1 MAPRPELTPEQEQQ
15 ARELADR
22 IQHRSREVILEMAR
36 RLAASSDRDLFGDT
50 QLALR
55 DQALGLVAEAYAE
68 RAEKKVLHAAFT
80 APGMMKMGAG
90 RTTRSVCDGGGGG
103 RRV

>member
-22 IQHRSREVILEMAR
+22 IQHRAREVILEMAR
-36 RLAASSDRDLFGDT
+36 RLVASSDRDLFGDT

-68 RAEKKVLHAAFT
+68 RAEKKSFMPHSRH
-80 APGMMKMGAG
+80 PG
-90 RTTRSVCDGGGGG
+90 
-103 RRV
+103 

>member
-22 IQHRSREVILEMAR
+22 IQHRSREVTLEMAR
-36 RLAASSDRDLFGDT
+36 RLVASSDRDLFGDT

-55 DQALGLVAEAYAE
+55 DQALGLVADAYAE
-68 RAEKKVLHAAFT
+68 RVEKKVATSDRPSIAPSATVPPAST
-80 APGMMKMGAG
+80 ATA
-90 RTTRSVCDGGGGG
+90 TRPSPPSAE
-103 RRV
+103 R